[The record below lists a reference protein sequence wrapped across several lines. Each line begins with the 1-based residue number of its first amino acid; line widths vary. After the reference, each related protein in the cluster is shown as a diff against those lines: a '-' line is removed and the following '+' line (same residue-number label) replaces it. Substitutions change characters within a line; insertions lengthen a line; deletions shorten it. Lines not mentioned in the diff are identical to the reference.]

1 MEKKYDLMERTNV
14 FAKQIRRFLLKMPK
28 NYILTEDGKQLARAS
43 GSVGANYIEAQDPI
57 SEKDAF
63 LRIRICRKEAKE
75 CVYWLDLLGVHGFE
89 MELEEIRIELLNE
102 STELTKIFGAIVNK
116 LKVKSL

>member
-1 MEKKYDLMERTNV
+1 MEKAFDLAIRTNV
-14 FAKQIRRFLLKMPK
+14 FAKDVRKFLFSLPK
-28 NYILTEDGKQLARAS
+28 NLLLLEDAKQLARSS

-75 CVYWLDLLGVHGFE
+75 SVYWLDLIGVHQ
-89 MELEEIRIELLNE
+89 LNE
-102 STELTKIFGAIVNK
+102 SLEKDRVRLMGEALELTKIFGAIVKK
-116 LKVKSL
+116 LKAK

>member
-1 MEKKYDLMERTNV
+1 MDKKYDLIERTKV
-14 FAKQIRRFLLKMPK
+14 FAKEVRRFLLKLPR
-28 NYILTEDGKQLARAS
+28 NVATNEDAKQLVRAS

-75 CVYWLDLLGVHGFE
+75 SIYWLDLLGVNNLE
-89 MELEEIRIELLNE
+89 PELEKRELNY
-102 STELTKIFGAIVNK
+102 
-116 LKVKSL
+116 